1 MIVMGAY
8 IALVTFFAQYPLLE
22 ELPFFDHMPE
32 VRRFYACGQYD
43 EVVRLG
49 KDMLASGVC
58 SDRKTLEEIVRKS
71 EKHTESVSGSSIRF
85 LRGFISGK
93 SDTAADAAGAIAS
106 DMLLYGDVRDMAV
119 QGTLWAVGK
128 ENDPVLMAI
137 SGAGILFEVL
147 PVLNYFPAVL
157 KYLHRT
163 GSLTKEFTAY
173 VIGSIAKFK
182 LHRKVERKLFT
193 ELSRLVGM
201 AGIRRTS
208 RIMKFVK
215 TPDELSSALRL
226 AKESPEKAHLAVKAT
241 HGKVLH
247 FSDKV
252 PAMRLMDAALRGN
265 KGLLTLKRAKWLA
278 AVKIVSSGRLGAFI
292 RHGARNSGTF
302 RKYAYSVAAFLYGGG
317 TIIILCCILWKKSK
331 KVAKTE

>member
-1 MIVMGAY
+1 MTVMGAY

-49 KDMLASGVC
+49 KDMLASAVC
-58 SDRKTLEEIVRKS
+58 SDRKELEDLISKS
-71 EKHTESVSGSSIRF
+71 EKHTKSISGNSIRF

-106 DMLLYGDVRDMAV
+106 DLLVYGDVRDMV
-119 QGTLWAVGK
+119 VHGGLWAAGK

-137 SGAGILFEVL
+137 SGTGILFEVL
-147 PVLNYFPAVL
+147 PVIDCFPAVL

-163 GSLTKEFTAY
+163 GSLTREFTAY
-173 VIGSIAKFK
+173 VLGSIAKFK
-182 LHRKVERKLFT
+182 FHKKVERKLFA
-193 ELSRLVGM
+193 ELSMLVAKTGVS
-201 AGIRRTS
+201 RTS
-208 RIMKFVK
+208 KIMKFVK

-226 AKESPEKAHLAVKAT
+226 AKESPEKLHLAVKAT
-241 HGKVLH
+241 DGKVLQH
-247 FSDKV
+247 YPKV
-252 PAMRLMDAALRGN
+252 PPMRLMDAALRGS
-265 KGLLTLKRAKWLA
+265 KGLFTLKRTKWLA
-278 AVKIVSSGRLGAFI
+278 AVKVISSGRLGAFI
-292 RHGARNSGTF
+292 RHGARGSKIF
-302 RKYAYSVAAFLYGGG
+302 RNYAYSAAALLYVGG
-317 TIIILCCILWKKSK
+317 TIIIFCGILRKKLK